1 MSDETAEAGR
11 TQEKAQQGKKQQGRE
26 QPEGA
31 PQAEVPPVRRRRT
44 VRRRGGYMAKGSL
57 ATDLPAP
64 PSSMT
69 ITDSAAVPAP
79 AVQDGTDD
87 QGADE

>member
-11 TQEKAQQGKKQQGRE
+11 TQEKEQQGKGQE
-26 QPEGA
+26 EGA
-31 PQAEVPPVRRRRT
+31 PRAEVPPARRRRT

-64 PSSMT
+64 PPSMT
-69 ITDSAAVPAP
+69 ITDSPAVPAP
-79 AVQDGTDD
+79 AAQDGTDD